1 MVWQVRQALLNA
13 SCPSSPAVALPAG
26 VWPSDGWETASMA
39 AASETVSAPEVMRCA
54 HAKERLQTSRVNV
67 SSHGAFRR
75 CVELGR
81 PQQPGSRSAA
91 SRTCARLKAA
101 GGRGTRPSYCCDCG
115 RCGCAQK
122 TDWLHSR

>member
-26 VWPSDGWETASMA
+26 VCPSDGWDMASMA

-81 PQQPGSRSAA
+81 PQQPGFAFGCFTNRRAPQA
-91 SRTCARLKAA
+91 RRRQRDEAVLLLRLRTL
-101 GGRGTRPSYCCDCG
+101 G
-115 RCGCAQK
+115 
-122 TDWLHSR
+122 